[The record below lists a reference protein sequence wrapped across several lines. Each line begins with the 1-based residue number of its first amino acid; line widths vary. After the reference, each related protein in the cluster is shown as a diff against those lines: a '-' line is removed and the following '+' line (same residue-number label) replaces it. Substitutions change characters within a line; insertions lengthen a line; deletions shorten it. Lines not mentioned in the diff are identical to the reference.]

1 MKNNS
6 IEQVTDLLFRLPRIM
21 KGSLEREV
29 FKPPLHSIDSRLSPH
44 HMMIMKIVDEEGM
57 LNISEI
63 GDTAMISK
71 AQMTQSID
79 KLTSLGML
87 ERQADPTDRRKT
99 WIVLTDKGREAVEFL
114 DKAIKER
121 MTGLLSALDDKELER
136 TLESLKYLIAT
147 FERFI

>member
-1 MKNNS
+1 MRNQNV
-6 IEQVTDLLFRLPRIM
+6 EDATDLLFRLPRIM
-21 KGSLEREV
+21 RGSLQREV
-29 FKPPLHSIDSRLSPH
+29 FRPPLQLIDERLSPH

-99 WIVLTDKGREAVEFL
+99 WIIITDKGKEAVEFL
-114 DKAIKER
+114 DEAIKER
-121 MTGLLSALDDKELER
+121 MTEFLAKLKDEELEK
-136 TLESLKYLIAT
+136 TLESLKYLINT
-147 FERFI
+147 FERFL

>member
-1 MKNNS
+1 MRNQN
-6 IEQVTDLLFRLPRIM
+6 IEDATDLLFRLPRIM
-21 KGSLEREV
+21 KGSMQREIY
-29 FKPPLHSIDSRLSPH
+29 KSPLQSIDSRLSPH

-79 KLTSLGML
+79 TLTSLGML

-99 WIVLTDKGREAVEFL
+99 WIILTDKGKEAVDFL

-121 MTGLLSALDDKELER
+121 MTGLLSGLNDEELGK
-136 TLESLKYLIAT
+136 TLESLKYLVAT
-147 FERFI
+147 FEKL